1 MSDLECAKE
10 YLEGRQFYHS
20 LLRYMHSDDFQP
32 TTKITW
38 PELRDKLSGQVQET
52 KLKQLNNI
60 SQY

>member
-1 MSDLECAKE
+1 
-10 YLEGRQFYHS
+10 
-20 LLRYMHSDDFQP
+20 MHSDDFQP